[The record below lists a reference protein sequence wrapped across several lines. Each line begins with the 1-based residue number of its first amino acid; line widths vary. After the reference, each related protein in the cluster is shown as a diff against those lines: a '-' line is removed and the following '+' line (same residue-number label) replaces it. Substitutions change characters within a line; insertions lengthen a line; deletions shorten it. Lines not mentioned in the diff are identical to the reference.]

1 MSLQKIGR
9 EKKRRLMTIEMKKEV
24 IEKFESGMR
33 VVELARQYDRTTS
46 TICTILKKKDEIKS
60 SITAKG
66 VTKLSKQRT
75 PVHEEMEKYSSFG
88 SIRSNSLVIQLQRQS
103 SVRKL

>member
-1 MSLQKIGR
+1 
-9 EKKRRLMTIEMKKEV
+9 MKKEV
-24 IEKFESGMR
+24 IENFESGMR

-60 SITAKG
+60 SITANG

-75 PVHEEMEKYSSFG
+75 PVHEEMEKILIFWINQKQLAG
-88 SIRSNSLVIQLQRQS
+88 DSITETIICEKALTLHQDLSI
-103 SVRKL
+103 